1 LRVFDIV
8 FIGAGASS
16 LMASSFLKNRSIAI
30 IEASAKIAPKIKIS
44 GGGRCN
50 FTNKR
55 VNSQNYLGDSKLI
68 ETTFKS
74 FGQKELLQFFD
85 KNGLK
90 YELRDNGKYFC
101 QNSSSQIIEIF
112 SRLTKGCEFFLG
124 ERVKSVSHKKNF
136 IIKTDKQMIEAK
148 KLVVSSGG
156 LSCSSLGATEIG
168 YEIAK
173 QFGHTIVTPTP
184 ALVGFTLQKEQFW
197 MKSLSGISLKVALH
211 VEGKIFEEDMLFAH
225 RGISGPSVLSA
236 SLYWKKGS
244 IWIDFSPKIK
254 ISTLLRNKTKKQ
266 ISSVLPFPKRF
277 TKEYLSSISL
287 DDMGVYKLKDNE
299 LKKLEELNH
308 YEFSPAGN
316 FGFSKAEVTRGGVD
330 CSEISHLSFESI
342 MQKNLYF
349 IGEVLDV
356 TGELGGYNFQWA
368 FSSAVAMVKNMEQ
381 GL

>member
-1 LRVFDIV
+1 MRVFDIV

-16 LMASSFLKNRSIAI
+16 LMASSFLKNRSIAL
-30 IEASAKIAPKIKIS
+30 IEASNKIAPKIKIS

-50 FTNKR
+50 FANIK
-55 VNSQNYLGDSKLI
+55 VSPQNYLGDTKLI
-68 ETTFKS
+68 EKTFQS
-74 FGQKELLQFFD
+74 FGQKELLRFFE
-85 KNGLK
+85 KNGLD

-101 QNSSSQIIEIF
+101 KNSSSQIIEIF
-112 SRLTKGCEFFLG
+112 SKLTKDCRFFLK
-124 ERVKSVSHKKNF
+124 ERVSNVSYKKNF
-136 IIKTDKQMIEAK
+136 IIKTDKQTIEAK

-156 LSCSSLGATEIG
+156 LSYSSLGASSIG

-173 QFGHTIVTPTP
+173 QFGHNVITPAP

-197 MKSLSGISLKVALH
+197 MKSLSGISLKVSLH
-211 VEGKIFEEDMLFAH
+211 VEDKRFNDDILFAH

-236 SLYWKKGS
+236 SLYWKRGS
-244 IWIDFSPKIK
+244 IWIDFSPKTK
-254 ISTLLRNKTKKQ
+254 ISTLLRKKTKKQ

-277 TKEYLSSISL
+277 TKEYLSSVGL
-287 DDMGVYKLKDNE
+287 DDISVDKLKSDDM
-299 LKKLEELNH
+299 KKLEKLNH

-330 CSEISHLSFESI
+330 CSEINHLSFESI
-342 MQKNLYF
+342 IQKNLYF

-368 FSSAVAMVKNMEQ
+368 FSCAVAMSKNMEQ
-381 GL
+381 SL